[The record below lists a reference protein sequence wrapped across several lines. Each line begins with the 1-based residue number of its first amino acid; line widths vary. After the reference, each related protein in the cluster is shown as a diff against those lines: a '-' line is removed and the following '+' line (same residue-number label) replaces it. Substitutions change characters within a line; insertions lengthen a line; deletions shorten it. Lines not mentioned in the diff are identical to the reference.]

1 MSMENIKPTRMNLL
15 SRRGQ
20 IKLASDGLTILR
32 GKREALLKELIRRA
46 RILRDKQAAMQ
57 RNAREA
63 AASLAMARAVRG
75 TAEVASIVGA
85 GRRSLQV
92 AVNFEAIWGLR
103 LGSLSH
109 GGLVRAPGERGVS
122 RIDYSTHVFDAAAA
136 AEALVE
142 QIFECA
148 PLELQVQTLG
158 GEVRRLGRR
167 INAIEEYL
175 IPRLREEIGFIT
187 RVLEEREREERFRLK
202 RVKRK
207 KSRKSTEGAG
217 DAAE

>member
-1 MSMENIKPTRMNLL
+1 M
-15 SRRGQ
+15 
-20 IKLASDGLTILR
+20 
-32 GKREALLKELIRRA
+32 
-46 RILRDKQAAMQ
+46 
-57 RNAREA
+57 
-63 AASLAMARAVRG
+63 
-75 TAEVASIVGA
+75 
-85 GRRSLQV
+85 
-92 AVNFEAIWGLR
+92 
-103 LGSLSH
+103 
-109 GGLVRAPGERGVS
+109 
-122 RIDYSTHVFDAAAA
+122 
-136 AEALVE
+136 
-142 QIFECA
+142 
-148 PLELQVQTLG
+148 QTLG